1 MNSSYKNKDIEYSA
15 ILESVAFSIRPKTII
30 EIGILDGYSL
40 HYFINATNSINTK
53 IVAYDIF
60 DTFNGN
66 HAKEDELKNKFKN
79 HSNVEINYGDFYEL
93 HKTIMNN
100 SIEIIHIDIANNGEI
115 YEYAIQNYLP
125 KLSSNGI
132 IILEGGSEQ
141 RDNVAWMNKYN
152 KLKIQPILEK
162 YHKKYNIK
170 TFGSLPS
177 ITLIAHNPVDPN
189 PPDPL
194 AVSAESPKSSTIST
208 FIG

>member
-15 ILESVAFSIRPKTII
+15 ILESVAFSTRPKTII

-40 HYFINATNSINTK
+40 HHFINATNPINTK

-60 DTFNGN
+60 DKFNGN
-66 HAKEDELKNKFKN
+66 HAKEDELKNKFKDY
-79 HSNVEINYGDFYEL
+79 SNVDIRYGDFYEL

-132 IILEGGSEQ
+132 LILEGGSEQ
-141 RDNVAWMNKYN
+141 RDNVEWMNKYN
-152 KLKIQPILEK
+152 KPLINPVIQK
-162 YHKKYNIK
+162 YIKNNLNIQVI
-170 TFGSLPS
+170 GSFPS
-177 ITLIAHNPVDPN
+177 ITIIR
-189 PPDPL
+189 
-194 AVSAESPKSSTIST
+194 K
-208 FIG
+208 